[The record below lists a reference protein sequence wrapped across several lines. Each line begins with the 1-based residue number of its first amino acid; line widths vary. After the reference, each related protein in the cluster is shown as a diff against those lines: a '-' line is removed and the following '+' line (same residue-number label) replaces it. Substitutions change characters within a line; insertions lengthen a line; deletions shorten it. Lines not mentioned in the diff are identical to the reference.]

1 MVTSATKAV
10 WQTIQDPCENY
21 SDMDFILRRI
31 ANPTIEQTPYGN
43 GPLIVRRSVFPGKV
57 R

>member
-10 WQTIQDPCENY
+10 WSTIRDPCESY
-21 SDMDFILRRI
+21 RYMDFILRRI
-31 ANPTIEQTPYGN
+31 ADPAIEQTPYGK